1 MLTMVEGEGQ
11 SNGMFK
17 LEDFILI
24 SQEEYEKEASTA
36 SLNEEHGKFLLLF
49 NLVIIF
55 NSVSL

>member
-49 NLVIIF
+49 NIVI
-55 NSVSL
+55 